1 MKNRTQKQLPY
12 NFDSLEP
19 YIDSQTMEI
28 HFTKHHQAY
37 IDKLN
42 HALNLTPGISDQPLI
57 EILRNINSVPQEQQN
72 AITNHGG
79 GHINHSIFWEIMT
92 PNKTPISKNFSE
104 IISSNFGSIETFKE
118 KFTQSALTRFGS
130 GWAWLVKDPSNN
142 KLKILSTPNQDSPL
156 MQNKKPILG
165 IDVWEHAYYLKYQNR
180 RAEYIENW
188 WNIVNWQMVEKLY
201 EDFDATFKD
210 L

>member
-1 MKNRTQKQLPY
+1 MKSRTQKQLSY

-19 YIDSQTMEI
+19 YIDAQTMEI

-42 HALNLTPGISDQPLI
+42 DALSLATDISDQPLVD
-57 EILRNINSVPQEQQN
+57 ILRNINSVPKEQFN
-72 AITNHGG
+72 ATTNHGG

-92 PNKTPISKNFSE
+92 PNKSSMSNNFSE
-104 IISSNFGSIETFKE
+104 IISNTFGSIETFKE

-130 GWAWLVKDPSNN
+130 GWAWLVKDSTTN
-142 KLKILSTPNQDSPL
+142 KLEILSTPNQDSPL
-156 MQNKKPILG
+156 MQHKNPVLG

-188 WNIVNWQMVEKLY
+188 WNIVNWQVVEKLY
-201 EDFDATFKD
+201 RDFDAMFKD